1 MKFTLLVFC
10 ILISANAYSQR
21 DEAQI
26 DSILSD
32 YVIKLKARGAK
43 NVFSMKRY
51 CDGNVQMFTMPNK
64 KLCSSN
70 GTYIEAFLFFS
81 ESEQSKVVKIDNC
94 GLFNEQIMEQSQAMD
109 YYVANKSQVN
119 SSVIKPFETAS
130 ANETPRARTT
140 VYRCHRGFSFYN
152 ELGQN
157 TITYSMYQLS
167 NEGDQPNVNFN
178 HNRQQPLVLLENQ
191 LKGELLVVERKGGFV
206 RIQ

>member
-1 MKFTLLVFC
+1 MKSILLVFC
-10 ILISANAYSQR
+10 VLFSVHSFSQR

-26 DSILSD
+26 DSILVD
-32 YVIKLKARGAK
+32 YAVKLKARGATD
-43 NVFSMKRY
+43 VFSMKRY
-51 CDGNVQMFTMPNK
+51 CDGNVQMFIMPNGK
-64 KLCSSN
+64 TCSSN
-70 GTYIEAFLFFS
+70 GTYIEAFLFFN
-81 ESEQSKVVKIDNC
+81 ESEQTKVVKVDNC
-94 GLFNEQIMEQSQAMD
+94 GLFNEQIMEESQAMA
-109 YYVANKSQVN
+109 YYVSNKSQVN
-119 SSVIKPFETAS
+119 SSTIKPFETAS

-167 NEGDQPNVNFN
+167 NDGDQPNINFN
-178 HNRQQPLVLLENQ
+178 HNREQPIVTLENQ